1 MSGWIILLL
10 MALLLGTI
18 ISNVMLLI
26 KSGSM
31 KLPAKVEEAI
41 AERKRQAAVEQELK
55 KDNHKEKPTDH

>member
-26 KSGSM
+26 KSGNM